1 MSQRA
6 DGRAADDMR
15 PVSISRGWLDA
26 GEGSVLVS
34 FGKTMVLCV
43 ASFTEGV
50 PRWRKDTGLGWV
62 TAEYSMLPRATDER
76 SPRESVKGRLGGRTH
91 EISRLIG
98 RALRACVDMRA
109 LGENTL
115 QLDCAVLRADG
126 GPRTAPTTGAFAALP
141 NAVDWAVGKG
151 IVKPRRPVLSDTV
164 SAVSVGVVDGRPV
177 LDLPYEED
185 SRADTDMNVV
195 ATGAGQF
202 IEIQGTAEHAPF
214 SRGELGELL
223 DLAAIGTAHL
233 AAAQKEALTGD
244 NPIDPRIVAGWE
256 NR

>member
-6 DGRAADDMR
+6 DGRAAHDMR

-34 FGKTMVLCV
+34 FGKTTVLCV

-76 SPRESVKGRLGGRTH
+76 SARESVKGKIGGRTH

-109 LGENTL
+109 LGENTV
-115 QLDCAVLRADG
+115 QLDCDVLRADG
-126 GPRTAPTTGAFAALP
+126 GTRTASITGAFAALAAP
-141 NAVDWAVGKG
+141 SDWAVGKG
-151 IVKPRRPVLSDTV
+151 S
-164 SAVSVGVVDGRPV
+164 SN
-177 LDLPYEED
+177 
-185 SRADTDMNVV
+185 RADRSS
-195 ATGAGQF
+195 AT
-202 IEIQGTAEHAPF
+202 
-214 SRGELGELL
+214 R
-223 DLAAIGTAHL
+223 
-233 AAAQKEALTGD
+233 
-244 NPIDPRIVAGWE
+244 
-256 NR
+256 